1 MEISKMHSKL
11 IKVKSIEDISLISV
25 EVNSYKYS
33 KDIAAFNYDENHQIL
48 KQLFPAVLNEILI
61 SNILYV
67 AALIELLGST
77 YINKAIILN
86 NNNFMIEHNK
96 FSYDINKYINHQD
109 HTGST
114 YTIVMR
120 KAAKII
126 EYKYKFVPDIKVQ
139 DVNISAAA
147 AAAGV
152 KVQDVNFITKSIL

>member
-25 EVNSYKYS
+25 EVNSYKYA

-86 NNNFMIEHNK
+86 NNNFMIEHNQ

-126 EYKYKFVPDIKVQ
+126 EYKYKFEPGIKVQ
-139 DVNISAAA
+139 EVNLI
-147 AAAGV
+147 
-152 KVQDVNFITKSIL
+152 KK